1 MSDWG
6 AAERAEGQ
14 RQDVRHTKWLARL
27 FGRRSERPGG
37 RIPTA
42 GHGWAETVAAYRWLD
57 TPDVG
62 IQAML
67 SGQAPATLE
76 RIRAQAAVWL
86 VQDTTCLT
94 YGTTPPKAA
103 MGPVKRNTREEYGLH
118 STGALTPERVHVGVV
133 GRKGWQRPE
142 EPLAQQRTSA
152 PAGSQGL
159 KAPARS
165 HRPVRPLWWGPWPS
179 ATGSSRSGVWTRG
192 AGSHTTGQRGSSAPR
207 VIDAL
212 GREPRRGLDGPRCSR
227 QPPWGHA
234 PSPAPARLSG
244 HPDRAPSREQPR
256 Q

>member
-1 MSDWG
+1 MAMSDWG

-42 GHGWAETVAAYRWLD
+42 GHGWAETVAAYRWLN

-103 MGPVKRNTREEYGLH
+103 MGPVKRNTREEYRLH

-142 EPLAQQRTSA
+142 EPLAQQRTSKSLA
-152 PAGSQGL
+152 AHKRSRWLAGSQGACEVTQACPTTL
-159 KAPARS
+159 VGTVAERHGELQEWGVDARRREPH
-165 HRPVRPLWWGPWPS
+165 HRAEGIIRAKGHRRLGP
-179 ATGSSRSGVWTRG
+179 G
-192 AGSHTTGQRGSSAPR
+192 AAPR
-207 VIDAL
+207 
-212 GREPRRGLDGPRCSR
+212 S
-227 QPPWGHA
+227 
-234 PSPAPARLSG
+234 
-244 HPDRAPSREQPR
+244 
-256 Q
+256 